1 MANVIPLSGK
11 SASGTGTGT
20 GLNSVEEI
28 LADMRAGRMVIIIDD
43 EDRENEG
50 DLIMAAERATPEA
63 VAFMIRHTSGII
75 CVPMEEE
82 LLAHL
87 DLPQMVQAN
96 SESHRTAFT
105 VSVDLRFGTTTGVS
119 SSDRAA
125 TIRALADPASTAQ
138 QFARPGHIFPLRP
151 RKGGVLVRA
160 GHTEA
165 SVDLCRLAGL
175 KPVGVLCEVMNDD
188 GTMARRPELEAFGK
202 RHNLKIGT
210 IADLIRYRL
219 RNERSI
225 ERISE
230 QTVQT
235 ELGEF
240 RLYAYEDRVNLDVH
254 LALAR
259 GRLDG
264 PEVPLV
270 RVHVAETLRDLLGV
284 RGNARAWT
292 LRAAMSRVA
301 QAGSGVVV
309 ILRDHESP
317 RDLAD
322 AVSALASSGAVVGAA
337 GGGAGGA
344 AGAGSASGAGAV
356 GPVGAGGAAGAG
368 RAAGGVTGVGG
379 SAGVGGTAGAGSAMG
394 TGSSAGAGGGAV
406 GAGAG
411 GAGSGGGAAGGANSI
426 GSGTASAREPRRE
439 VREVLRTYGVG
450 AQILKD
456 LGVRRMRVL
465 SAPKQIHGISAFD
478 LEIEGYVGEEG

>member
-1 MANVIPLSGK
+1 MSNVFSLPGK
-11 SASGTGTGT
+11 AAPAS

-28 LADMRAGRMVIIIDD
+28 LADLRAGRMVIIMDD

-50 DLIMAAERATPEA
+50 DLIMAAECATPEA

-82 LLAHL
+82 GLVRL

-105 VSVDLRFGTTTGVS
+105 VSVDLKAGTTTGVS
-119 SSDRAA
+119 GSDRAA
-125 TIRALADPASTAQ
+125 TIRALADSSAAAAD
-138 QFARPGHIFPLRP
+138 FARPGHIFPLRS

-175 KPVGVLCEVMNDD
+175 RAVGVLCEVMNDD
-188 GTMARRPELEAFGK
+188 GTMARRPALEAFAK

-210 IADLIRYRL
+210 IADLIRHRL

-230 QTVQT
+230 QTVNT
-235 ELGEF
+235 DLGDF
-240 RLYAYEDRVNLDVH
+240 RLYAYEDRVNQDVH

-264 PEVPLV
+264 PDVPLV
-270 RVHVAETLRDLLGV
+270 RVHLPDTLRDLVGV
-284 RGNARAWT
+284 RPTQRAWT
-292 LRAAMSRVA
+292 LRAAMQRVA
-301 QAGSGVVV
+301 EAGHGVIV
-309 ILRDHESP
+309 ILRQQESP
-317 RDLAD
+317 RDLMES
-322 AVSALASSGAVVGAA
+322 V
-337 GGGAGGA
+337 
-344 AGAGSASGAGAV
+344 
-356 GPVGAGGAAGAG
+356 
-368 RAAGGVTGVGG
+368 RFF
-379 SAGVGGTAGAGSAMG
+379 
-394 TGSSAGAGGGAV
+394 
-406 GAGAG
+406 
-411 GAGSGGGAAGGANSI
+411 
-426 GSGTASAREPRRE
+426 ASATQSERVTKTEGGE
-439 VREVLRTYGVG
+439 GAVLRTFGVG

-465 SAPKQIHGISAFD
+465 SAPKQMHGISAFD
-478 LEIEGYVGEEG
+478 LEIEAYVGEEG

>member
-1 MANVIPLSGK
+1 MSNVLPLSGK
-11 SASGTGTGT
+11 PAPTSS

-28 LADMRAGRMVIIIDD
+28 LGDLRAGRMVIIMDD

-50 DLIMAAERATPEA
+50 DLIMAAERTTPEA

-82 LLAHL
+82 GLVRL

-105 VSVDLRFGTTTGVS
+105 VSVDLKAGTTTGVS
-119 SSDRAA
+119 SADRAA
-125 TIRALADPASTAQ
+125 TIRALADSNATATD
-138 QFARPGHIFPLRP
+138 FARPGHIFPLRS

-175 KPVGVLCEVMNDD
+175 KAAGVLCEIMNDD
-188 GTMARRPELEAFGK
+188 GTMARRPELEAFAK

-210 IADLIRYRL
+210 IADLIRHRL

-235 ELGEF
+235 DLGEF
-240 RLYAYEDRVNLDVH
+240 RLYAYEDRVNQDVH

-270 RVHVAETLRDLLGV
+270 RVHLPDTLRDLVGIQ
-284 RGNARAWT
+284 GPQRAWT
-292 LRAAMSRVA
+292 LRSAMKRIA
-301 QAGSGVVV
+301 EAGNGVVV
-309 ILRDHESP
+309 ILRQQESP
-317 RDLAD
+317 RELTESVRWLAAAAQSSAQSSAQSAAHAADLA
-322 AVSALASSGAVVGAA
+322 AKTEGEGA
-337 GGGAGGA
+337 
-344 AGAGSASGAGAV
+344 
-356 GPVGAGGAAGAG
+356 
-368 RAAGGVTGVGG
+368 
-379 SAGVGGTAGAGSAMG
+379 
-394 TGSSAGAGGGAV
+394 
-406 GAGAG
+406 
-411 GAGSGGGAAGGANSI
+411 
-426 GSGTASAREPRRE
+426 
-439 VREVLRTYGVG
+439 VLRTFGMG

-465 SAPKQIHGISAFD
+465 SAPKQMHGISAFD
-478 LEIEGYVGEEG
+478 LEIDGYVGIES

>member
-1 MANVIPLSGK
+1 MANVIPLGGK
-11 SASGTGTGT
+11 GASSPGA
-20 GLNSVEEI
+20 GLNSIDEI
-28 LADMRAGRMVIIIDD
+28 VADLRAGRMVIIIDD

-50 DLIMAAERATPEA
+50 DLIMAAERATSEA

-82 LLAHL
+82 LLARL
-87 DLPQMVQAN
+87 DLPQMVQTN

-125 TIRALADPASTAQ
+125 TIRALADPAATAQ

-165 SVDLCRLAGL
+165 AVDLCRLAGL

-188 GTMARRPELEAFGK
+188 GTMARRPELEAFAK

-230 QTVQT
+230 QTVHT

-240 RLYAYEDRVNLDVH
+240 RLYAYEDRVNNDVH

-264 PEVPLV
+264 SVVPLV
-270 RVHVAETLRDLLGV
+270 RVHVADTLRDLLGV

-301 QAGSGVVV
+301 QAGNGVVV
-309 ILRDHESP
+309 ILRDNESSY
-317 RDLAD
+317 DLAN
-322 AVSALASSGAVVGAA
+322 AVRALG
-337 GGGAGGA
+337 
-344 AGAGSASGAGAV
+344 ASG
-356 GPVGAGGAAGAG
+356 
-368 RAAGGVTGVGG
+368 T
-379 SAGVGGTAGAGSAMG
+379 SAGVQISKSVSA
-394 TGSSAGAGGGAV
+394 T
-406 GAGAG
+406 
-411 GAGSGGGAAGGANSI
+411 GAAAAAAGVS
-426 GSGTASAREPRRE
+426 EPQQE

-478 LEIEGYVGEEG
+478 LEIEGYVGEES

>member
-1 MANVIPLSGK
+1 
-11 SASGTGTGT
+11 
-20 GLNSVEEI
+20 
-28 LADMRAGRMVIIIDD
+28 LAR
-43 EDRENEG
+43 
-50 DLIMAAERATPEA
+50 
-63 VAFMIRHTSGII
+63 
-75 CVPMEEE
+75 
-82 LLAHL
+82 L

-105 VSVDLRFGTTTGVS
+105 VSVDLRAGTTTGVS
-119 SSDRAA
+119 ASDRAA
-125 TIRALADPASTAQ
+125 TIRALADPTATAQ

-165 SVDLCRLAGL
+165 AVDLCRLAGM

-188 GTMARRPELEAFGK
+188 GTMARRAELEAFAK

-240 RLYAYEDRVNLDVH
+240 RLYAYEDRVNNDVH

-264 PEVPLV
+264 SVVPLV
-270 RVHVAETLRDLLGV
+270 RVHVGDTLRDLLGV

-301 QAGSGVVV
+301 QAGNGVVV
-309 ILRDHESP
+309 ILRDNESP
-317 RDLAD
+317 NDLAD
-322 AVSALASSGAVVGAA
+322 AVKALG
-337 GGGAGGA
+337 
-344 AGAGSASGAGAV
+344 ASGVSGS
-356 GPVGAGGAAGAG
+356 G
-368 RAAGGVTGVGG
+368 RG
-379 SAGVGGTAGAGSAMG
+379 SAGVAAT
-394 TGSSAGAGGGAV
+394 
-406 GAGAG
+406 
-411 GAGSGGGAAGGANSI
+411 GAAAAA
-426 GSGTASAREPRRE
+426 ASAPEPQQE